1 MAMERTREF
10 NKPLFMC
17 FIDSK
22 KAYDSVNRELLWE
35 VCLRYG
41 ISKKLVNLLKIL
53 YKDSIGIFKINGKV
67 LVSCSLE
74 IKAVVMQG
82 GISLLILFNI
92 LFDFIVRK
100 VIDEAAVSG
109 VKFSYG
115 RNLVAMCETA
125 ADREAFIR
133 SFEKVTQQ
141 FGLTISIKKIRLT
154 TGKNC

>member
-1 MAMERTREF
+1 
-10 NKPLFMC
+10 
-17 FIDSK
+17 
-22 KAYDSVNRELLWE
+22 
-35 VCLRYG
+35 
-41 ISKKLVNLLKIL
+41 
-53 YKDSIGIFKINGKV
+53 V
-67 LVSCSLE
+67 LVSYSFE

-82 GISLLILFNI
+82 GISLPILFNI

-125 ADREAFIR
+125 ADRETFIR
-133 SFEKVTQQ
+133 SFQKVTQQ
-141 FGLTISIKKIRLT
+141 FGLTISIKKICLT